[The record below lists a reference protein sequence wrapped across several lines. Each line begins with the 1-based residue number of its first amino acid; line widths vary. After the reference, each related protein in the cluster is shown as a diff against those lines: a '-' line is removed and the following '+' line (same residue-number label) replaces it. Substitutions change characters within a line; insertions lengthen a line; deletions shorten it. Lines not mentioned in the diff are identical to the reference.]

1 MPAIKAF
8 DGYLIKQVR
17 ANTVVSPAYDSISTE
32 QRRKFLDE
40 NPENFINTMRMQEDY
55 PDDAQPTQAQLL
67 NGNKESLQ
75 ALINDGSFRRIE
87 APCMYIYQLGCEDQ
101 LQTGLVCEISVE
113 DYENGALKKHEK
125 TRAAKEDLLAEYQ
138 EVVGASS
145 SPICLT
151 YPQQTDIDSFIAKIT
166 AQKPDL
172 DFVTEDGEL
181 QKIWCIQDANKI
193 QDLADLF
200 SSIDAIYLTDG
211 HHRAA
216 SGHRYA
222 EIMRAK
228 TGSNNGDEPFNQ
240 LLIALFPD
248 NQLNLLPF
256 HRCARDTND
265 LSPAQITEAL
275 AKDFEVEKLD
285 GQTGFESSKHGEFG
299 MLLDGIWYR
308 LNVKTEHVDY
318 NHPVNSLD
326 VSILQNLILDPVLD
340 IKDMRNDP
348 RLGYIA
354 GVSGIDGINQAV
366 TDGWEVIFVCFAT
379 SIQQLMNVA
388 DTSALMPPK
397 STYFDPKPRSGI
409 FLRLK

>member
-200 SSIDAIYLTDG
+200 SSFDAIYLTC
-211 HHRAA
+211 
-216 SGHRYA
+216 
-222 EIMRAK
+222 
-228 TGSNNGDEPFNQ
+228 
-240 LLIALFPD
+240 LLYTSPS
-248 NQLNLLPF
+248 P
-256 HRCARDTND
+256 RDR
-265 LSPAQITEAL
+265 
-275 AKDFEVEKLD
+275 
-285 GQTGFESSKHGEFG
+285 G
-299 MLLDGIWYR
+299 
-308 LNVKTEHVDY
+308 
-318 NHPVNSLD
+318 
-326 VSILQNLILDPVLD
+326 
-340 IKDMRNDP
+340 
-348 RLGYIA
+348 
-354 GVSGIDGINQAV
+354 
-366 TDGWEVIFVCFAT
+366 
-379 SIQQLMNVA
+379 
-388 DTSALMPPK
+388 
-397 STYFDPKPRSGI
+397 
-409 FLRLK
+409 

>member
-1 MPAIKAF
+1 MPVIKAF
-8 DGYLIKQVR
+8 DGYLIKQER
-17 ANTVVSPAYDSISTE
+17 ANTVVSPAYDSISAE
-32 QRRKFLDE
+32 QRREFQDA
-40 NPENFINTMRMQEDY
+40 NPENFINTMRMQEDF
-55 PDDAQPTQAQLL
+55 PEDAKPTLAQLL
-67 NGNKESLQ
+67 NSNKESLQ
-75 ALINDGSFRRIE
+75 ALVDDGSFRPIE
-87 APCMYIYQLGCEDQ
+87 SPCMYIYQLGCEDQ
-101 LQTGLVCEISVE
+101 MQTGLVCEISVD

-125 TRAAKEDLLAEYQ
+125 TRAIKEDLLAEYQ

-151 YPQQTDIDSFIAKIT
+151 YPQQTDIDSFISTIT
-166 AQKPDL
+166 VQKPDL
-172 DFVTEDGEL
+172 DFVTDDGEL
-181 QKIWCIQDANKI
+181 QKIWCIQDAKSLQN
-193 QDLADLF
+193 LVDLF
-200 SSIDAIYLTDG
+200 RSIDAIYLTDG

-228 TGSNNGDEPFNQ
+228 TGSNYGDEPFNQ

-256 HRCARDTND
+256 HRCVRDTND
-265 LSPAQITEAL
+265 LSPSQITDAL
-275 AKDFEVEKLD
+275 TKDFKVEKLD
-285 GQTGFESSKHGEFG
+285 GQAGFEPTQHGEFG
-299 MLLDGIWYR
+299 MLLDSTWYR
-308 LNVKTEHVDY
+308 LNVKPDLVDY

-326 VSILQNLILDPVLD
+326 VSILQNLILDPVLN
-340 IKDMRNDP
+340 IKDMRDDP

-354 GVSGIDGINQAV
+354 GVSGIDGISQAA
-366 TDGWEVIFVCFAT
+366 TDGWEIIFVCYAT

-388 DTSALMPPK
+388 DASALMPPK